1 MINFL
6 IKGLIRDRS
15 RSLFPLLVVMAG
27 VMLTVF
33 LFCWLSGVAN
43 EFLWSS
49 AAFNTGHVKIMTQ
62 AYAAEAEQIPN
73 DLALSGID
81 SLLITLR
88 SDFPTLFWTP
98 RIRFGGLLDI
108 PDAQNETRAQGPAV
122 GLAIDLLNT
131 ASPEKRILNLEK
143 ALKTGRFPE
152 NANEILMSED
162 FAQKLNVKP
171 GDRATLISST
181 AFGAMAIHN
190 FVIAGTIRFGVAAM
204 DRGAIIADI
213 TGIQTALDMPAG
225 ASEILGI
232 FPDFQYR
239 HLLAEKITT
248 RFNQKYFRTTDDFS
262 PVMATLLNQSGMAD
276 YYQLINSAS
285 SILIAIFVLAM
296 SLVLWNAGLM
306 GSLRRYGEIGIRL
319 AIGETKSHVYWSL
332 IGESIFTGI
341 AGSILGTA
349 LGLAASYYLQIK
361 GIDISYAMKN
371 ASMMISNVIRAKVTP
386 TSYYIGFLPGLLATF
401 LGTAISGI
409 GIYKRQT
416 SQLFKELEV

>member
-1 MINFL
+1 
-6 IKGLIRDRS
+6 
-15 RSLFPLLVVMAG
+15 
-27 VMLTVF
+27 
-33 LFCWLSGVAN
+33 
-43 EFLWSS
+43 
-49 AAFNTGHVKIMTQ
+49 
-62 AYAAEAEQIPN
+62 
-73 DLALSGID
+73 
-81 SLLITLR
+81 
-88 SDFPTLFWTP
+88 
-98 RIRFGGLLDI
+98 
-108 PDAQNETRAQGPAV
+108 
-122 GLAIDLLNT
+122 
-131 ASPEKRILNLEK
+131 
-143 ALKTGRFPE
+143 
-152 NANEILMSED
+152 
-162 FAQKLNVKP
+162 
-171 GDRATLISST
+171 
-181 AFGAMAIHN
+181 
-190 FVIAGTIRFGVAAM
+190 
-204 DRGAIIADI
+204 
-213 TGIQTALDMPAG
+213 
-225 ASEILGI
+225 
-232 FPDFQYR
+232 
-239 HLLAEKITT
+239 
-248 RFNQKYFRTTDDFS
+248 
-262 PVMATLLNQSGMAD
+262 MATLLNQSGMAH